1 VPLKLGVLVAA
12 LALAQEPSPL
22 DLFVYSRD
30 TLHGFKDEFL
40 DTFRRE
46 LGKHVESFTEV
57 AYSREEAQVS
67 VQFLGRGDLE
77 VELGDAGEPVR
88 YLWRSDES
96 AARTWALV
104 RVARK
109 GQLGELGVF
118 SKEFSVDGGGGRD
131 LSRLAKSIADW
142 IRENSSAIR
151 AR

>member
-88 YLWRSDES
+88 YLWRSDEN

>member
-1 VPLKLGVLVAA
+1 MPLKLGVLVAA

-88 YLWRSDES
+88 YLWRSDEN

>member
-1 VPLKLGVLVAA
+1 VPLKLGALVCA
-12 LALAQEPSPL
+12 LVLAQEPSPL
-22 DLFVYSRD
+22 SLFVYSRD
-30 TLHGFKDEFL
+30 TLHGFKDESL

-67 VQFLGRGDLE
+67 VQFLGQGDLE

-88 YLWRSDES
+88 YLWRTDKN
-96 AARTWALV
+96 APRTWALV

-109 GQLGELGVF
+109 GQLNQLGVF

-131 LSRLAKSIADW
+131 LSRLGKSIADW
-142 IRENSSAIR
+142 IQENSTAIR
-151 AR
+151 ER

>member
-1 VPLKLGVLVAA
+1 MLPNFGALVVA
-12 LALAQEPSPL
+12 LVLAQEPSPL
-22 DLFVYSRD
+22 SLFVYSRD
-30 TLHGFKDEFL
+30 TIHGFKDELL

-46 LGKHVESFTEV
+46 LGKNVESFTEV

-67 VQFLGRGDLE
+67 VQFLGQGDLE

-88 YLWRSDES
+88 YLWRKDENGP
-96 AARTWALV
+96 RTWALV

-109 GQLGELGVF
+109 GQLNQLGMF

-131 LSRLAKSIADW
+131 LSRLAKLIADW